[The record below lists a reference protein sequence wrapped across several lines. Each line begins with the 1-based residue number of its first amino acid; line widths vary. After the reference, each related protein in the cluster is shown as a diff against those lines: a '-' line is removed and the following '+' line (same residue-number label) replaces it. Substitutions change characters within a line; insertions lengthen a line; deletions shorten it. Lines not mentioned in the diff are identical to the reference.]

1 MLQQTTGGQ
10 YELTEPISLSHST
23 GLLLMLWFLAFTFK
37 NQFKK
42 NQLFDLITLKVKIC
56 EQNVAVQ

>member
-23 GLLLMLWFLAFTFK
+23 GLLLMLWFLAFK

-56 EQNVAVQ
+56 EQNVAIQ